1 MVSVLSITSLPR
13 FHFEVICLL
22 RRMVDPLFPIITI
35 LQAWYYLQRASPNVA
50 GRKAVG
56 CFAVDIFYSTQ
67 EMKDPGGARKP

>member
-1 MVSVLSITSLPR
+1 
-13 FHFEVICLL
+13 
-22 RRMVDPLFPIITI
+22 MVDPLFPIITI